1 MIWQIYKVFFTYHFT
16 RSLSFVAAA
25 KFSLFTFHF
34 SLKIANFANS
44 FAKLQCTR
52 QFKEKQAFLLH
63 CSRFFVTLASPK
75 LLHLGKAQINLAF
88 HSTFRN
94 FANKNKTFYNTTM
107 LQIRCKNNNMTK
119 SFPEGTSLLDVYQ
132 EFADDIKLPYPVVSA
147 KVNNASQG
155 LKFRL
160 YQNRDVEFL
169 DAREGSGHRV
179 YVRSLCFVLYKA
191 TQDLFPGSKLFIEH
205 TISRG
210 YYCNFKKKGY
220 EPMVEGDVEKIRERM
235 QEIINLD
242 MPFRRNEAT
251 TEEALRVFAERGL
264 TDKVKLLESSGQIYS
279 DYYMLGDTADYYYGP
294 LVPSAGYLTVWGLET
309 YHDGMLL
316 RVPDWN
322 NPTQL
327 AEKVDMPKTYEMFAE
342 KTKWDIIMRLSN
354 AGDVNKA
361 ILKGH
366 ASELIQV
373 SEALQEKK
381 IVQIAEEID
390 RRFHDE
396 ENPVRMVL
404 ITGPSSSGKTT
415 FCKRLSVQLLACGLR
430 PLSFSTD
437 DYFVNRL
444 DTPKL
449 PNGDYDFDN
458 IETVEYHLLEDHLLR
473 LMKGERVE
481 IPEYNFVTGKREW
494 NGKKL
499 KLAGDTVLIIEGIH
513 ALNPLL
519 TKKIPDSLKYKIYI
533 SALTSIS
540 LDDHNW
546 IPVRDNRLLRR
557 IIRDY
562 NKGAYTAQQ
571 TIAQWKNVCEAED
584 QWIFPFQETADAMF
598 NSALNIEFAVL
609 RTHAEIIL
617 ASVPKN
623 CDEYAEAHRLL
634 KFLRYF
640 IPISD
645 KEIPPT
651 SIMREFVGG
660 SSFKYPR

>member
-1 MIWQIYKVFFTYHFT
+1 M
-16 RSLSFVAAA
+16 
-25 KFSLFTFHF
+25 
-34 SLKIANFANS
+34 
-44 FAKLQCTR
+44 
-52 QFKEKQAFLLH
+52 LH
-63 CSRFFVTLASPK
+63 
-75 LLHLGKAQINLAF
+75 
-88 HSTFRN
+88 
-94 FANKNKTFYNTTM
+94 
-107 LQIRCKNNNMTK
+107 IRCKNNNVTK
-119 SFPEGTSLLDVYQ
+119 SFAEGTSLLDVYQ
-132 EFADDIKLPYPVVSA
+132 EFQNDIQLPYPVVSA
-147 KVNNASQG
+147 KVNNVSQG

-169 DAREGSGHRV
+169 DARAGSGHRV
-179 YVRSLCFVLYKA
+179 YVRSLSFVLYKA

-205 TISRG
+205 SLCRG
-210 YYCNFKKKGY
+210 YYCNFKKRAG
-220 EPMVEGDVEKIRERM
+220 EALTDDDVVRISQRM
-235 QEIINLD
+235 QEIISLD
-242 MPFRRNEAT
+242 MPFRRTEAT
-251 TEEALRVFAERGL
+251 NEEAIRVFTERGFS
-264 TDKVKLLESSGQIYS
+264 DKVKLLETSGQIYS
-279 DYYMLGDTADYYYGP
+279 DYYTLGDTVDYYYGP
-294 LVPSAGYLTVWGLET
+294 LVPSAGYLQVWGLER
-309 YHDGMLL
+309 YGDGLLL
-316 RVPDWN
+316 RVPDWD
-322 NPTQL
+322 NPTRL
-327 AEKVDMPKTYEMFAE
+327 AEKVEQPKTYEMFAE
-342 KTKWDIIMRLSN
+342 KTRWDIIMRLSN

-361 ILKGH
+361 IQRGH

-390 RRFHDE
+390 RRFHRKK
-396 ENPVRMVL
+396 NPVRLVL

-437 DYFVNRL
+437 DYFVNRV
-444 DTPKL
+444 DTPRL

-458 IETVEYHLLEDHLLR
+458 IETVEYSLLEDHLLR
-473 LMKGERVE
+473 LMQGERVE

-499 KLAGDTVLIIEGIH
+499 KLSSDTVLIIEGIH

-519 TKKIPDSLKYKIYI
+519 TKKIDDQLKYKIYI

-562 NKGAYTAQQ
+562 NKGAFTARQ
-571 TIAQWKNVCEAED
+571 TIAQWKNVLEAED
-584 QWIFPFQETADAMF
+584 KWIFPYQETADVMF

-617 ASVPKN
+617 TSVPRN
-623 CDEYAEAHRLL
+623 CPEYSEAHRLL
-634 KFLRYF
+634 KFIHYF
-640 IPISD
+640 LPISD

-660 SSFKYPR
+660 SSFKY

>member
-1 MIWQIYKVFFTYHFT
+1 
-16 RSLSFVAAA
+16 
-25 KFSLFTFHF
+25 
-34 SLKIANFANS
+34 
-44 FAKLQCTR
+44 
-52 QFKEKQAFLLH
+52 
-63 CSRFFVTLASPK
+63 
-75 LLHLGKAQINLAF
+75 
-88 HSTFRN
+88 
-94 FANKNKTFYNTTM
+94 M
-107 LQIRCKNNNMTK
+107 LQIRCKNNNVTK

-132 EFADDIKLPYPVVSA
+132 EFADEIRLPYPVVSA
-147 KVNNASQG
+147 KVNNTSQG

-179 YVRSLCFVLYKA
+179 YVRSLCFLLYKA
-191 TQDLFPGSKLFIEH
+191 TQDVFPGSKLFIEH
-205 TISRG
+205 SLSRG
-210 YYCNFKKKGY
+210 YYCNFKKKTA
-220 EPMVEGDVEKIRERM
+220 ESLQDDDVFLIKARM
-235 QEIINLD
+235 KEIVGLD
-242 MPFRRNEAT
+242 MPFRRTEAT
-251 TEEALRVFAERGL
+251 TEEAVRVFTERGFQ
-264 TDKVKLLESSGQIYS
+264 DKVKLLETSGQAYS
-279 DYYMLGDTADYYYGP
+279 DYYTLGDTVDYYYGP
-294 LVPSAGYLTVWGLET
+294 LVPSAGYLQVWDLERYEEGL
-309 YHDGMLL
+309 LL

-322 NPTQL
+322 NPSRV
-327 AEKVDMPKTYEMFAE
+327 AEKVAQPKTFSMFAE
-342 KTKWDIIMRLSN
+342 KTRWDIIMRLSN

-361 ILKGH
+361 IMRGY

-390 RRFHDE
+390 RRFHQEKD
-396 ENPVRMVL
+396 PVRIVL

-415 FCKRLSVQLLACGLR
+415 FCKRLSIQLLACGLR
-430 PLSFSTD
+430 PVSFSTD

-458 IETVEYHLLEDHLLR
+458 IETVDYHLMEDHLMR
-473 LMKGERVE
+473 LMAGERVE
-481 IPEYNFVTGKREW
+481 IPEYNFVTGKREY
-494 NGKKL
+494 NGKRL
-499 KLAGDTVLIIEGIH
+499 KLGSDTVLIIEGIH

-519 TKKIPDSLKYKIYI
+519 TQKIDDTLKYKIYI

-562 NKGAYTAQQ
+562 NKGAYTARQ

-584 QWIFPFQETADAMF
+584 QWIFPFQETANAMF

-617 ASVPKN
+617 SSVPRN
-623 CDEYAEAHRLL
+623 CPEYAEAHRLL
-634 KFLRYF
+634 KFIHFFL
-640 IPISD
+640 PVSD

-660 SSFKYPR
+660 SSFKY

>member
-1 MIWQIYKVFFTYHFT
+1 
-16 RSLSFVAAA
+16 
-25 KFSLFTFHF
+25 
-34 SLKIANFANS
+34 
-44 FAKLQCTR
+44 
-52 QFKEKQAFLLH
+52 
-63 CSRFFVTLASPK
+63 
-75 LLHLGKAQINLAF
+75 
-88 HSTFRN
+88 
-94 FANKNKTFYNTTM
+94 M
-107 LQIRCKNNNMTK
+107 LQIRCINTHTTK

-132 EFADDIKLPYPVVSA
+132 EFQDDIKLPYPVVSA
-147 KVNNASQG
+147 KVNNVSQG

-160 YQNRDVEFL
+160 FQNRDVEFL

-205 TISRG
+205 SLSRG
-210 YYCNFKKKGY
+210 FYCNFKPKDGRQVTD
-220 EPMVEGDVEKIRERM
+220 EMVERIRGRM
-235 QEIINLD
+235 QEIIDLD
-242 MPFRRNEAT
+242 MPFRRTEAT
-251 TEEALRVFAERGL
+251 NEEAIRVFTDRGFS
-264 TDKVKLLESSGQIYS
+264 DKVKLLETSGQIYS
-279 DYYMLGDTADYYYGP
+279 DYYTLGDTVDYYYGP
-294 LVPSAGYLTVWGLET
+294 LVPSAGYLRVWGLER
-309 YHDGMLL
+309 YEEGLLL

-322 NPTQL
+322 NPTKL
-327 AEKVDMPKTYEMFAE
+327 AEKVDQPKTFEMFAE
-342 KTKWDIIMRLSN
+342 KTRWDIIMRLSN

-361 ILKGH
+361 IMRGH

-390 RRFHDE
+390 RRFHRKKD
-396 ENPVRMVL
+396 PVRLVL
-404 ITGPSSSGKTT
+404 ITGPSSSGKST

-430 PLSFSTD
+430 PISFSTD
-437 DYFVNRL
+437 DYFVNRV

-458 IETVEYHLLEDHLLR
+458 VEAVDHQLLGEHLSR
-473 LMKGERVE
+473 LMKGETVE
-481 IPEYNFVTGKREW
+481 VPEYNFVTGKREW
-494 NGKKL
+494 NGKRL
-499 KLAGDTVLIIEGIH
+499 RLSGDTVLIIEGIH

-519 TKKIPDSLKYKIYI
+519 TKGVSDSLKYKVYI

-571 TIAQWKNVCEAED
+571 TISQWKNVCEAEE
-584 QWIFPFQETADAMF
+584 QWIFPYQETADVMF

-609 RTHAEIIL
+609 RIHAELIL

-623 CDEYAEAHRLL
+623 CPEYSEAHRLL
-634 KFLRYF
+634 KFIHYF
-640 IPISD
+640 LPISD

-660 SSFKYPR
+660 SSFKY

>member
-1 MIWQIYKVFFTYHFT
+1 
-16 RSLSFVAAA
+16 
-25 KFSLFTFHF
+25 
-34 SLKIANFANS
+34 
-44 FAKLQCTR
+44 
-52 QFKEKQAFLLH
+52 
-63 CSRFFVTLASPK
+63 
-75 LLHLGKAQINLAF
+75 
-88 HSTFRN
+88 
-94 FANKNKTFYNTTM
+94 M
-107 LQIRCKNNNMTK
+107 LQIRCKNINVTK
-119 SFPEGTSLLDVYQ
+119 SFPEGISLLDVYQ
-132 EFADDIKLPYPVVSA
+132 EFADEIRLPYPVVSA
-147 KVNNASQG
+147 KVNNTSEG

-179 YVRSLCFVLYKA
+179 YVRSLSFLLYKA
-191 TQDLFPGSKLFIEH
+191 TQDVFPGSKLFIEH
-205 TISRG
+205 SLSRG
-210 YYCNFKKKGY
+210 YYCNFKKRIVGGTNGRISDHNTLPGTSSRSALPLVSDKNLG
-220 EPMVEGDVEKIRERM
+220 GEKITDEDVAKIKARM
-235 QEIINLD
+235 QEIVSLD
-242 MPFRRNEAT
+242 MPFRRTEAT
-251 TEEALRVFAERGL
+251 TEEAIRVFTERGFQ
-264 TDKVKLLESSGQIYS
+264 DKVKLLETSGHIYS
-279 DYYMLGDTADYYYGP
+279 DYYTLGDTVDYYYGP
-294 LVPSAGYLTVWGLET
+294 LVPSAGYLTVWDLERYEDGL
-309 YHDGMLL
+309 LL

-322 NPTQL
+322 NPL
-327 AEKVDMPKTYEMFAE
+327 KVAEKVEQPKTFGMFAE
-342 KTKWDIIMRLSN
+342 KTRWDIIMRLSN

-361 ILKGH
+361 IMRGY

-390 RRFHDE
+390 RRFHQEKD
-396 ENPVRMVL
+396 PVRIVL

-430 PLSFSTD
+430 PVSFSTD

-458 IETVEYHLLEDHLLR
+458 IETVDYHLMEDHLTR
-473 LMKGERVE
+473 LMAGERVE
-481 IPEYNFVTGKREW
+481 IPEYNFVTGKREM

-499 KLAGDTVLIIEGIH
+499 KLGSDTVLIIEGIH

-519 TKKIPDSLKYKIYI
+519 TKKLPDSLKYKIYI

-584 QWIFPFQETADAMF
+584 QWIFPYQETADVMF

-617 ASVPKN
+617 TSVPKN
-623 CDEYAEAHRLL
+623 CPEYSEAHRLL
-634 KFLRYF
+634 KFLRF
-640 IPISD
+640 FLPVSD

-660 SSFKYPR
+660 SSFKY

>member
-1 MIWQIYKVFFTYHFT
+1 
-16 RSLSFVAAA
+16 
-25 KFSLFTFHF
+25 
-34 SLKIANFANS
+34 
-44 FAKLQCTR
+44 
-52 QFKEKQAFLLH
+52 
-63 CSRFFVTLASPK
+63 
-75 LLHLGKAQINLAF
+75 
-88 HSTFRN
+88 
-94 FANKNKTFYNTTM
+94 M
-107 LQIRCKNNNMTK
+107 LQIRCKNINVTK

-132 EFADDIKLPYPVVSA
+132 EFADEIKLPYPVVSA
-147 KVNNASQG
+147 RVNNVSEG

-160 YQNRDVEFL
+160 FQNRDVEFM

-179 YVRSLCFVLYKA
+179 YVRSLSFLLYKA
-191 TQDLFPGSKLFIEH
+191 TQDVFPGSKLFIEH
-205 TISRG
+205 SLARG
-210 YYCNFKKKGY
+210 YYCNFKPTPGPSRGEGKLVTDEIVESLKK
-220 EPMVEGDVEKIRERM
+220 RM
-235 QEIINLD
+235 QEIVDLD
-242 MPFRRNEAT
+242 IPFRRTEAT
-251 TEEALRVFAERGL
+251 TEEAIRVFTERGFA
-264 TDKVKLLESSGQIYS
+264 DKVKLLETSGQIYS
-279 DYYMLGDTADYYYGP
+279 DYYTLGDTVDYYYGA
-294 LVPSAGYLTVWGLET
+294 LVPSAGYLKVWGLER
-309 YHDGMLL
+309 YEDGLLL

-322 NPTQL
+322 NPLKL
-327 AEKVDMPKTYEMFAE
+327 AEKVAQPKTFEMFAE
-342 KTKWDIIMRLSN
+342 KTHWDIIMRLSN

-361 ILKGH
+361 IKRGY

-390 RRFHDE
+390 RRFHQE
-396 ENPVRMVL
+396 KNPVRIVL

-430 PLSFSTD
+430 PVSFSTD
-437 DYFVNRL
+437 DYFVNRV

-458 IETVEYHLLEDHLLR
+458 IETVEYSLLEDHLQR
-473 LMKGERVE
+473 LMQGERVE
-481 IPEYNFVTGKREW
+481 VPEYNFVTGKREY

-499 KLAGDTVLIIEGIH
+499 KLTGDTVLIIEGIH

-519 TKKIPDSLKYKIYI
+519 TKKLPDSLKYKIYI

-540 LDDHNW
+540 IDDHNW
-546 IPVRDNRLLRR
+546 IPTRDNRLLRR

-571 TIAQWKNVCEAED
+571 TIAQWKNVLQAEE
-584 QWIFPFQETADAMF
+584 QWISPYQETADVMF

-617 ASVPKN
+617 ASVPRN
-623 CDEYAEAHRLL
+623 CPEYGDAHRLL
-634 KFLRYF
+634 KFIHFFL
-640 IPISD
+640 PVSD

-660 SSFKYPR
+660 SSFKY

>member
-1 MIWQIYKVFFTYHFT
+1 
-16 RSLSFVAAA
+16 
-25 KFSLFTFHF
+25 
-34 SLKIANFANS
+34 
-44 FAKLQCTR
+44 
-52 QFKEKQAFLLH
+52 
-63 CSRFFVTLASPK
+63 
-75 LLHLGKAQINLAF
+75 
-88 HSTFRN
+88 
-94 FANKNKTFYNTTM
+94 M
-107 LQIRCKNNNMTK
+107 LQIRCKNNNVTK
-119 SFPEGTSLLDVYQ
+119 SFPEGTSLLDIYQ

-155 LKFRL
+155 LKFRVF
-160 YQNRDVEFL
+160 QNRDVEFL
-169 DAREGSGHRV
+169 DARQGSGHRV
-179 YVRSLCFVLYKA
+179 YVRSLCFLLYKA
-191 TQDLFPGSKLFIEH
+191 TQDIFPGSKLFIEH

-210 YYCNFKKKGY
+210 YYCNFKKKNN
-220 EPMVEGDVEKIRERM
+220 EPLTGNDVTLLCNRM
-235 QEIINLD
+235 QEIVNLD
-242 MPFRRNEAT
+242 MPFRRTEAT
-251 TEEALRVFAERGL
+251 NEEAIRVFAERGFA
-264 TDKVKLLESSGQIYS
+264 DKVKLLETSGQIYS
-279 DYYMLGDTADYYYGP
+279 DYYTLGDTADYYYGP
-294 LVPSAGYLTVWGLET
+294 LVPSAGYLKVFGLEP

-322 NPTQL
+322 DPTHL

-342 KTKWDIIMRLSN
+342 KTRWDIIMRLSN

-381 IVQIAEEID
+381 IVQIAEDIE
-390 RRFHDE
+390 RRFHAE
-396 ENPVRMVL
+396 ENPIRLVL

-415 FCKRLSVQLLACGLR
+415 FCKRLSIQLLACGLR

-437 DYFVNRL
+437 DYFVNRV

-458 IETVEYHLLEDHLLR
+458 IEAVDYHLLEDHLTR

-481 IPEYNFVTGKREW
+481 IPEYNFSTGKREW

-519 TKKIPDSLKYKIYI
+519 TQQIDNALKYKIYI

-546 IPVRDNRLLRR
+546 IPVHDNRLLRR

-562 NKGAYTAQQ
+562 NKGAFTAQE

-584 QWIFPFQETADAMF
+584 KWIFPYQETADVMF

-617 ASVPKN
+617 SSVPKN
-623 CDEYAEAHRLL
+623 CPEYSEAHRLL
-634 KFLRYF
+634 KFIHYF
-640 IPISD
+640 LPVSD

-651 SIMREFVGG
+651 SIMREFLGG
-660 SSFKYPR
+660 SSFKY

>member
-1 MIWQIYKVFFTYHFT
+1 
-16 RSLSFVAAA
+16 
-25 KFSLFTFHF
+25 
-34 SLKIANFANS
+34 
-44 FAKLQCTR
+44 
-52 QFKEKQAFLLH
+52 
-63 CSRFFVTLASPK
+63 
-75 LLHLGKAQINLAF
+75 
-88 HSTFRN
+88 
-94 FANKNKTFYNTTM
+94 M
-107 LQIRCKNNNMTK
+107 LQIRCKNNNITK

-132 EFADDIKLPYPVVSA
+132 EFADDLQMPYPVVSA
-147 KVNNASQG
+147 LVNNTTQG

-169 DAREGSGHRV
+169 DAREGPGHRV

-210 YYCNFKKKGY
+210 YYCNFKKRGNDALT
-220 EPMVEGDVEKIRERM
+220 EADIQHIRERM

-251 TEEALRVFAERGL
+251 TEEAVRVFAERGFS
-264 TDKVKLLESSGQIYS
+264 DKVKLLETSGQIYS
-279 DYYMLGDTADYYYGP
+279 DYYMLGDTADFFYGP
-294 LVPSAGYLTVWGLET
+294 LVPSASYLTVWGLEA

-322 NPTQL
+322 DPSRL

-342 KTKWDIIMRLSN
+342 KTRWDIIMRLSN

-381 IVQIAEEID
+381 IVQIAEEIE
-390 RRFHDE
+390 RRFHRE

-430 PLSFSTD
+430 PYSVSTD
-437 DYFVNRL
+437 DYFVNRV
-444 DTPKL
+444 DTPLL

-458 IETVEYHLLEDHLLR
+458 IETVEYRLLQDHLQR
-473 LMKGERVE
+473 LMQGERVE
-481 IPEYNFVTGKREW
+481 VPEYNFTTGKREW

-499 KLAGDTVLIIEGIH
+499 KLSGDTVLIIEGIH

-519 TKKIPDSLKYKIYI
+519 TKAIPDSAKFKIYI

-562 NKGAYTAQQ
+562 NKGAFTAQQ
-571 TIAQWKNVCEAED
+571 TISQWPNVCQAED
-584 QWIFPFQETADAMF
+584 QWIFPYQESADVMF

-609 RTHAEIIL
+609 RPHAEIIL

-623 CDEYAEAHRLL
+623 CPEYTDAHRLL
-634 KFLRYF
+634 KFLHYF
-640 IPISD
+640 IPVSD

-660 SSFKYPR
+660 SSFKY

>member
-1 MIWQIYKVFFTYHFT
+1 
-16 RSLSFVAAA
+16 
-25 KFSLFTFHF
+25 
-34 SLKIANFANS
+34 
-44 FAKLQCTR
+44 
-52 QFKEKQAFLLH
+52 
-63 CSRFFVTLASPK
+63 
-75 LLHLGKAQINLAF
+75 
-88 HSTFRN
+88 
-94 FANKNKTFYNTTM
+94 M
-107 LQIRCKNNNMTK
+107 LQIRCKNNNVTK
-119 SFPEGTSLLDVYQ
+119 SFPEGCSLLDVYQ
-132 EFADDIKLPYPVVSA
+132 EFQDDIKLPYPVVSA

-179 YVRSLCFVLYKA
+179 YVRSLSFVLYKA
-191 TQDLFPGSKLFIEH
+191 TQDVFPGSKLFIEH
-205 TISRG
+205 SLCRG
-210 YYCNFKKKGY
+210 YYCNFKKKNADPLTD
-220 EPMVEGDVEKIRERM
+220 EDVALISQRM
-235 QEIINLD
+235 HEIINLD
-242 MPFRRNEAT
+242 MPFRRTEAT
-251 TEEALRVFAERGL
+251 NEEAIRVFAERGFS
-264 TDKVKLLESSGQIYS
+264 DKVKLLETSGQIYS
-279 DYYMLGDTADYYYGP
+279 DYYTLGDTVDYYYGP
-294 LVPSAGYLTVWGLET
+294 LVPSAGYLKVWGLER
-309 YHDGMLL
+309 YEQGLLL

-322 NPTQL
+322 NPNQL
-327 AEKVDMPKTYEMFAE
+327 AEKVDQPKTFEMFAE

-361 ILKGH
+361 IMRGY

-381 IVQIAEEID
+381 IVQIAEDIES
-390 RRFHDE
+390 RFHREQD
-396 ENPVRMVL
+396 PVRIVL

-430 PLSFSTD
+430 PVSFSTD
-437 DYFVNRL
+437 DYFVNRV

-458 IETVEYHLLEDHLLR
+458 IETVEYSLLEDHLLR
-473 LMKGERVE
+473 LMQGERVE

-499 KLAGDTVLIIEGIH
+499 KLGSDTVLIIEGIH

-562 NKGAYTAQQ
+562 NKGAFTAQQ
-571 TIAQWKNVCEAED
+571 TIAQWKNVMEAEN
-584 QWIFPFQETADAMF
+584 QWIFPYQESADVMF

-617 ASVPKN
+617 SSVPKN
-623 CDEYAEAHRLL
+623 CPEYSEAHRLL
-634 KFLRYF
+634 KFIHFFL
-640 IPISD
+640 PVSD

-660 SSFKYPR
+660 SSFKY

>member
-1 MIWQIYKVFFTYHFT
+1 
-16 RSLSFVAAA
+16 
-25 KFSLFTFHF
+25 
-34 SLKIANFANS
+34 
-44 FAKLQCTR
+44 
-52 QFKEKQAFLLH
+52 
-63 CSRFFVTLASPK
+63 
-75 LLHLGKAQINLAF
+75 
-88 HSTFRN
+88 
-94 FANKNKTFYNTTM
+94 M
-107 LQIRCKNNNMTK
+107 LQIRCKNNNITK
-119 SFPEGTSLLDVYQ
+119 SFPEGASLLDVYQ
-132 EFADDIKLPYPVVSA
+132 EFADELKMPFPVVA
-147 KVNNASQG
+147 ANVNNTPQG

-169 DAREGSGHRV
+169 DARVGAGHRV

-210 YYCNFKKKGY
+210 YYCNFKKRNNDPLT
-220 EPMVEGDVEKIRERM
+220 ESDIQHFSERM

-251 TEEALRVFAERGL
+251 TEEAVRVFAERGFS
-264 TDKVKLLESSGQIYS
+264 DKVKLLETSGQIYS
-279 DYYMLGDTADYYYGP
+279 DYYTLGDTADFYYGP
-294 LVPSAGYLTVWGLET
+294 LVPSAGYITVWGLEP

-322 NPTQL
+322 DPSRL

-342 KTKWDIIMRLSN
+342 KTRWDIIMRLSN

-390 RRFHDE
+390 RRFHQE
-396 ENPVRMVL
+396 ENPLRIVL

-430 PLSFSTD
+430 PYSVSTD
-437 DYFVNRL
+437 DYFVNRV
-444 DTPKL
+444 DTPRL

-458 IETVEYHLLEDHLLR
+458 IETVEYKLLEDHLTR

-481 IPEYNFVTGKREW
+481 VPEYNFTTGKREW

-499 KLAGDTVLIIEGIH
+499 KLNNDTVLIIEGIH

-519 TKKIPDSLKYKIYI
+519 TKSIPDSAKFKIYI

-562 NKGAYTAQQ
+562 NKGAFTAQQ
-571 TIAQWKNVCEAED
+571 TISQWPNVCEAED
-584 QWIFPFQETADAMF
+584 QWIFPYQETADVMF

-609 RTHAEIIL
+609 RPHAEIIL

-623 CDEYAEAHRLL
+623 CPEYTDAHRLL
-634 KFLRYF
+634 KFLHYF
-640 IPISD
+640 MPVSD

-660 SSFKYPR
+660 SSFKY

>member
-1 MIWQIYKVFFTYHFT
+1 
-16 RSLSFVAAA
+16 
-25 KFSLFTFHF
+25 
-34 SLKIANFANS
+34 
-44 FAKLQCTR
+44 
-52 QFKEKQAFLLH
+52 
-63 CSRFFVTLASPK
+63 
-75 LLHLGKAQINLAF
+75 
-88 HSTFRN
+88 
-94 FANKNKTFYNTTM
+94 M
-107 LQIRCKNNNMTK
+107 LQIRCKNNNVTK
-119 SFPEGTSLLDVYQ
+119 SFPEGSSLLDVYQ
-132 EFADDIKLPYPVVSA
+132 EFADEIRLPYPVVSA
-147 KVNNASQG
+147 KVNNTSQG

-179 YVRSLCFVLYKA
+179 YVRSLCFLLYKA
-191 TQDLFPGSKLFIEH
+191 TQDVFPGSKLFIEH
-205 TISRG
+205 SLSRG
-210 YYCNFKKKGY
+210 YYCNFKKKTA
-220 EPMVEGDVEKIRERM
+220 ESLQDDDVFQIKARM
-235 QEIINLD
+235 KEIVGPD
-242 MPFRRNEAT
+242 MPFRRTEAT
-251 TEEALRVFAERGL
+251 TEEAVRVFTERGFQ
-264 TDKVKLLESSGQIYS
+264 DKVKLLETSGQAYS
-279 DYYMLGDTADYYYGP
+279 DYYTLGDTVDYYYGP
-294 LVPSAGYLTVWGLET
+294 LVPSAGYLQVWDLERYEEGL
-309 YHDGMLL
+309 LL

-322 NPTQL
+322 NPSRV
-327 AEKVDMPKTYEMFAE
+327 AEKVAQPKTFSMFAE
-342 KTKWDIIMRLSN
+342 KTRWDIIMRLSN

-361 ILKGH
+361 IMRGY

-390 RRFHDE
+390 RRFHQEKD
-396 ENPVRMVL
+396 PVRIVL

-415 FCKRLSVQLLACGLR
+415 FCKRLSIQLLACGLR
-430 PLSFSTD
+430 PVSFSTD

-458 IETVEYHLLEDHLLR
+458 IETVDYHLMEDHLMR
-473 LMKGERVE
+473 LMAGERVE
-481 IPEYNFVTGKREW
+481 IPEYNFVTGKREY
-494 NGKKL
+494 NGKRL
-499 KLAGDTVLIIEGIH
+499 KLGSDTVLIIEGIH

-519 TKKIPDSLKYKIYI
+519 TQKIDDTLKYKIYI

-562 NKGAYTAQQ
+562 NKGAYTARQ

-584 QWIFPFQETADAMF
+584 RWIFPFQETADAMF

-617 ASVPKN
+617 SSVPRN
-623 CDEYAEAHRLL
+623 CPEYAEAHRLL
-634 KFLRYF
+634 KFIHFFL
-640 IPISD
+640 PVSD

-660 SSFKYPR
+660 SSFKY